1 MIGIL
6 TDDFD
11 DSWVGRLVRR
21 LQQDRDGFSAEV
33 LSGKCDPDR
42 YHELCARVSQTDYI
56 MEMIPEFR
64 RGEDQRRQ
72 PVTPV
77 RSVEE

>member
-1 MIGIL
+1 M
-6 TDDFD
+6 DDLD

-21 LQQDRDGFSAEV
+21 LQQDRDQYSAEV

-42 YHELCARVSQTDYI
+42 YHELCARVSQTDYLI
-56 MEMIPEFR
+56 ELIPEFR
-64 RGEDQRRQ
+64 RGDDQRRPGQ
-72 PVTPV
+72 PPA